1 MPLSTVRMPRNT
13 IRKPWRMFTWR
24 KPYLIRRPRS
34 AKKRDVSKL
43 GAAKSMI
50 SYYNVYIQIKP
61 FLVEIWG
68 ATTLRHP
75 ERLVFDHGLGVLQ
88 WSGVVGCC
96 SKVRSLGRMPRNW
109 RRGRRVDLVL
119 RICIGFFRLA
129 YRQPSQEWMHWMTS
143 NATVCP
149 WVCLV
154 TLSVLDPI
162 DACLKALCVSFDW
175 DCFFKMSGFIWHH
188 ALDPVLIKF
197 FANKIQVCFSCHR
210 NNLWHIFLSC
220 IPSKSAKCMHPLS
233 FVSTHGRLK
242 ATPTRPL
249 ANVPSPR
256 ATSAPHS
263 WHGFS
268 LQCCF
273 SMMCVQ
279 TRYACFFQCSLQK
292 QPQQVLDTNHGRWCV
307 LFLSL
312 QMENPNIYMFFQ
324 TTWSMLMWMNV
335 GVVSRGSGNRI
346 TATALL

>member
-1 MPLSTVRMPRNT
+1 
-13 IRKPWRMFTWR
+13 
-24 KPYLIRRPRS
+24 
-34 AKKRDVSKL
+34 
-43 GAAKSMI
+43 MI
-50 SYYNVYIQIKP
+50 SYYSVYIQIKP
-61 FLVEIWG
+61 FLVEILV
-68 ATTLRHP
+68 AITLRRP
-75 ERLVFDHGLGVLQ
+75 DRLVFDHGVGVLQ

-96 SKVRSLGRMPRNW
+96 SKVRSLGRMPRTW
-109 RRGRRVDLVL
+109 RRGRRVGLVL

-154 TLSVLDPI
+154 ILSVLDPI

-175 DCFFKMSGFIWHH
+175 GCFFKMSGFIWHQ
-188 ALDPVLIKF
+188 ALDPVSIKF
-197 FANKIQVCFSCHR
+197 FANNIECVSVAIGTIYSIF
-210 NNLWHIFLSC
+210 FLSC
-220 IPSKSAKCMHPLS
+220 ILYTIKISKMKLNIPYMHPLS

-242 ATPTRPL
+242 ATPMRPL

-263 WHGFS
+263 WHGFA

-279 TRYACFFQCSLQK
+279 TRYVC
-292 QPQQVLDTNHGRWCV
+292 
-307 LFLSL
+307 FLSMCVAKTTPTSSGYKPWQVACSFL
-312 QMENPNIYMFFQ
+312 VTSNGKSKHIYVFQ
-324 TTWSMLMWMNV
+324 TTSSMLMWMNV

-346 TATALL
+346 TATTLL